1 MGGGMKLIKH
11 KMQMNRTIRVGPPA
25 PTLVIKRTSKCSANI
40 IITNDIGILQTPGLN
55 INHILDFSS
64 ELNYHLNKNC
74 SKVVE
79 SQKKF
84 QVEF

>member
-40 IITNDIGILQTPGLN
+40 IITNDIFITQAPKTT
-55 INHILDFSS
+55 F
-64 ELNYHLNKNC
+64 
-74 SKVVE
+74 
-79 SQKKF
+79 
-84 QVEF
+84 